1 MISNPGNTTGIDPL
15 KENSPEYVKDAL
27 NQGFHVVVDVWLVG
41 RQHFCYGIRKPSFF
55 PITVEFLKSNKII
68 CHAKTVETLER
79 LMLERVHCFIHDRD
93 DYVLTN
99 GGIIWTSPGK
109 PITTRSVF
117 TMPEH
122 FIPDISSLALLT
134 CAGVC
139 SNRIQEIKN
148 KREELDM

>member
-1 MISNPGNTTGIDPL
+1 
-15 KENSPEYVKDAL
+15 
-27 NQGFHVVVDVWLVG
+27 
-41 RQHFCYGIRKPSFF
+41 
-55 PITVEFLKSNKII
+55 
-68 CHAKTVETLER
+68 
-79 LMLERVHCFIHDRD
+79 MLEGVHCFIHDRD

-99 GGIIWTSPGK
+99 GGLIWTAPGK

-122 FIPDISSLALLT
+122 FIPDISSLVLLT